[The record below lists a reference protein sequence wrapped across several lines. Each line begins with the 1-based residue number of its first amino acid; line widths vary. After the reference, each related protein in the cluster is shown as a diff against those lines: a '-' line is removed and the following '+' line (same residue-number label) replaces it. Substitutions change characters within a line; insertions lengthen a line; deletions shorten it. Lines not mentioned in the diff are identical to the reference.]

1 MRSQSVWSSVGA
13 MRNASY
19 MATLLLLIFAG
30 PMLAQ
35 QDEPRPQGRISKPEE
50 LQTGRKR
57 VKPAGT
63 AIMKPRQKPAAT
75 PIGKKTVRMEDALKV
90 PVRSVTGKR
99 QMKVETGLAENPQTG
114 AGEQKPRPIAETKP
128 VGSHLEL
135 VLKITAAGKA
145 EVVSAKEVPGVL
157 QAGDTVVGQWVYAVF
172 SGNKALAARGI
183 ADPFEMRSFAPPEG
197 SPLEGQGHHIERA
210 QTALISVAV
219 PGLTLKSPELEG
231 LSLQLYRIKPGAP
244 VFHVDPSIFQKLQ
257 KEERLEMQIHVPPAT
272 LSQQIRLKAASPTSK
287 PQ

>member
-1 MRSQSVWSSVGA
+1 MLPSVIATIFVIAYAAIALEHPIKVNKSASALVGA
-13 MRNASY
+13 
-19 MATLLLLIFAG
+19 
-30 PMLAQ
+30 
-35 QDEPRPQGRISKPEE
+35 
-50 LQTGRKR
+50 
-57 VKPAGT
+57 
-63 AIMKPRQKPAAT
+63 
-75 PIGKKTVRMEDALKV
+75 
-90 PVRSVTGKR
+90 
-99 QMKVETGLAENPQTG
+99 
-114 AGEQKPRPIAETKP
+114 
-128 VGSHLEL
+128 
-135 VLKITAAGKA
+135 
-145 EVVSAKEVPGVL
+145 GVL
-157 QAGDTVVGQWVYAVF
+157 WTVYAVF